1 MTKLKEVDS
10 KSESES
16 DRRQQTQKAKI
27 LAKIAEKVFN
37 DVVESVQKGNS
48 ESLWEVGL
56 QAFEQANELSLIQKA
71 GPIETLPIGEAARF
85 DIVNGFGLQE
95 QGEESLELQP
105 WPPCPLPTVEL
116 PDSAQ
121 KMIEITNKYLRLSTQ
136 NEAATRCIINDILFA
151 LLDTVGKVYQ
161 AKGTCDYTLW
171 YGDKGGADKAIN
183 LVLVEA
189 KKLGLASQGD
199 DQALG
204 YMACVHQERRT
215 QPSQNST
222 VYGLS
227 TDGEEFRFL
236 RINERSEF
244 TKVIMTKTPGGNYSR
259 ITSMIAFIMREAV
272 SQSSYTSR
280 NTSKD
285 VSMEDDPVTLPPDV

>member
-116 PDSAQ
+116 PDSAR
-121 KMIEITNKYLRLSTQ
+121 KSFPNPRDFSKRL
-136 NEAATRCIINDILFA
+136 D
-151 LLDTVGKVYQ
+151 
-161 AKGTCDYTLW
+161 
-171 YGDKGGADKAIN
+171 
-183 LVLVEA
+183 
-189 KKLGLASQGD
+189 
-199 DQALG
+199 
-204 YMACVHQERRT
+204 
-215 QPSQNST
+215 
-222 VYGLS
+222 
-227 TDGEEFRFL
+227 
-236 RINERSEF
+236 
-244 TKVIMTKTPGGNYSR
+244 
-259 ITSMIAFIMREAV
+259 AFIRLELITDREND
-272 SQSSYTSR
+272 R
-280 NTSKD
+280 NHQ
-285 VSMEDDPVTLPPDV
+285 

>member
-1 MTKLKEVDS
+1 MRLTKLKEVDT

-116 PDSAQ
+116 PDSAR
-121 KMIEITNKYLRLSTQ
+121 KSFPNPRDFSKRL
-136 NEAATRCIINDILFA
+136 D
-151 LLDTVGKVYQ
+151 
-161 AKGTCDYTLW
+161 
-171 YGDKGGADKAIN
+171 
-183 LVLVEA
+183 
-189 KKLGLASQGD
+189 
-199 DQALG
+199 
-204 YMACVHQERRT
+204 
-215 QPSQNST
+215 
-222 VYGLS
+222 
-227 TDGEEFRFL
+227 
-236 RINERSEF
+236 
-244 TKVIMTKTPGGNYSR
+244 
-259 ITSMIAFIMREAV
+259 AFIRLELITDRE
-272 SQSSYTSR
+272 
-280 NTSKD
+280 ND
-285 VSMEDDPVTLPPDV
+285 

>member
-1 MTKLKEVDS
+1 MRDAAPSTWISMTFIYRLGQSQGNRASRYSPHERQAL
-10 KSESES
+10 SEEFSRREETGEGYGHVRVERTS
-16 DRRQQTQKAKI
+16 DATQRGEAINMARNMTDRDPFRHLDDRRQQTQKAKI

-116 PDSAQ
+116 PDSAHGDLA
-121 KMIEITNKYLRLSTQ
+121 NLSS
-136 NEAATRCIINDILFA
+136 
-151 LLDTVGKVYQ
+151 VSPKGKVYQ

-215 QPSQNST
+215 QPSRNST
-222 VYGLS
+222 VY
-227 TDGEEFRFL
+227 
-236 RINERSEF
+236 
-244 TKVIMTKTPGGNYSR
+244 V
-259 ITSMIAFIMREAV
+259 
-272 SQSSYTSR
+272 
-280 NTSKD
+280 
-285 VSMEDDPVTLPPDV
+285 